1 MAIIAVASAKGSPG
15 VTTTCLALALTW
27 PRSVLLVEAD
37 PAGGDVMAGYV
48 RAELGGDRGLAYLA
62 VAARRGSLD
71 EELGAQVID
80 LTPEKQSANT
90 PPITRLL
97 VPGVTDPVE
106 SAGVAPSW
114 PRLADFFVALGQ
126 RASGQQR
133 AGGSA
138 SESLDVIVDCGRLI
152 STYPPLTVMA
162 SADLVLLA
170 VRSSLRS
177 ASSTA
182 PVVATLRR
190 ELAAG
195 GGDPD
200 RVGLVVV
207 EGGEYRTSDL
217 GRALG
222 APVLAT
228 IPWREKEAAA
238 LSDGIGKVVDN
249 SPLMRAARKTAESLA
264 AQVSRSHHAAEAV
277 PAQPGGA
284 DVTYPG
290 VTYPGVTYPG
300 VTYPAGTYGGYPVA
314 GAAPPAEADAPP
326 GMVRR

>member
-1 MAIIAVASAKGSPG
+1 LAIIAVASAKGSPG
-15 VTTTCLALALTW
+15 VTTTCLALALSW
-27 PRSVLLVEAD
+27 PRAVLLVEAD

-48 RAELGGDRGLAYLA
+48 RAELSGDRGLAYLA
-62 VAARRGSLD
+62 VAARRDSLD

-80 LTPEKQSANT
+80 LTPQKPTPNT
-90 PPITRLL
+90 PPVTRLL
-97 VPGVTDPVE
+97 LPGVTDPVE

-114 PRLADFFVALGQ
+114 PRLADFFVALGRRPSRRPGVDQ
-126 RASGQQR
+126 
-133 AGGSA
+133 
-138 SESLDVIVDCGRLI
+138 SEPEPLDVIVDCGRLI

-195 GGDPD
+195 GGNPD
-200 RVGLVVV
+200 RVGLLVI

-222 APVLAT
+222 APVVAT
-228 IPWREKEAAA
+228 LPWREKEAAA

-249 SPLMRAARKTAESLA
+249 SPLMRSVRKTAESLV
-264 AQVSRSHHAAEAV
+264 AQLTTAQHAAADPSAASAPDPPRV
-277 PAQPGGA
+277 A
-284 DVTYPG
+284 DVTYP
-290 VTYPGVTYPG
+290 
-300 VTYPAGTYGGYPVA
+300 ARTYGGYPVA
-314 GAAPPAEADAPP
+314 GAAPPAGVDAPP
-326 GMVRR
+326 GMVHR

>member
-15 VTTTCLALALTW
+15 VTTTCLALTLTW

-48 RAELGGDRGLAYLA
+48 RAELSGDRGLAYLA
-62 VAARRGSLD
+62 VAARRDSID
-71 EELGAQVID
+71 AELGAQVID
-80 LTPEKQSANT
+80 LTSEKQAVHT
-90 PPITRLL
+90 APITRLL
-97 VPGVTDPVE
+97 LPGVTDPVE

-126 RASGQQR
+126 RSSRQQAADGPDR
-133 AGGSA
+133 
-138 SESLDVIVDCGRLI
+138 EPLDVIVDCGRLI

-200 RVGLVVV
+200 RVGLVVI

-222 APVLAT
+222 APVVAT
-228 IPWREKEAAA
+228 VPWREKEAAA

-249 SPLMRAARKTAESLA
+249 STLMRSARKTAESLA
-264 AQVSRSHHAAEAV
+264 AQLTRAQHAAAEGPPAPLEQPAV
-277 PAQPGGA
+277 A
-284 DVTYPG
+284 D

-314 GAAPPAEADAPP
+314 GTAPPTQADAPP
-326 GMVRR
+326 GMVRQ

>member
-1 MAIIAVASAKGSPG
+1 LAIIAVASAKGSPG

-48 RAELGGDRGLAYLA
+48 RAELSGDRGLAYLA
-62 VAARRGSLD
+62 VAARRDSLD

-80 LTPEKQSANT
+80 LTPARPAPNT

-97 VPGVTDPVE
+97 LPGVTDPVE

-126 RASGQQR
+126 RSSRHGEADR
-133 AGGSA
+133 P
-138 SESLDVIVDCGRLI
+138 EREPVDVIVDCGRLI

-162 SADLVLLA
+162 SADVVLLA

-190 ELAAG
+190 EIAAG

-200 RVGLVVV
+200 RVGLLVV

-228 IPWREKEAAA
+228 LPWREKEAAA
-238 LSDGIGKVVDN
+238 LSDGIGKVAEN
-249 SPLMRAARKTAESLA
+249 STLMRSARKTAESLA
-264 AQVSRSHHAAEAV
+264 AHLNRVQQAAARATSPPPPE
-277 PAQPGGA
+277 QPGVA
-284 DVTYPG
+284 H
-290 VTYPGVTYPG
+290 

-314 GAAPPAEADAPP
+314 GAAPPAQADAPP

>member
-1 MAIIAVASAKGSPG
+1 M
-15 VTTTCLALALTW
+15 
-27 PRSVLLVEAD
+27 
-37 PAGGDVMAGYV
+37 
-48 RAELGGDRGLAYLA
+48 
-62 VAARRGSLD
+62 
-71 EELGAQVID
+71 
-80 LTPEKQSANT
+80 
-90 PPITRLL
+90 
-97 VPGVTDPVE
+97 
-106 SAGVAPSW
+106 
-114 PRLADFFVALGQ
+114 
-126 RASGQQR
+126 
-133 AGGSA
+133 
-138 SESLDVIVDCGRLI
+138 
-152 STYPPLTVMA
+152 MA

-264 AQVSRSHHAAEAV
+264 AQVSVRTTPPRRCRRSRAE
-277 PAQPGGA
+277 PTCRIPG
-284 DVTYPG
+284 
-290 VTYPGVTYPG
+290 
-300 VTYPAGTYGGYPVA
+300 
-314 GAAPPAEADAPP
+314 
-326 GMVRR
+326 